1 MGEYKL
7 VEMMDVRD
15 PKVERGHENNPRGG
29 HDSEKVQRHHERAE
43 CQFFCYGTLGN
54 RQR

>member
-7 VEMMDVRD
+7 VEMMDMSNS
-15 PKVERGHENNPRGG
+15 KVERGHENDPRGG
-29 HDSEKVQRHHERAE
+29 HDGEKVQRHHERAE
-43 CQFFCYGTLGN
+43 CQFFRYGTLDN